1 MSVLT
6 SSGTDRYAAARQI
19 TRKDYEPI
27 PHRWYFVLSLRL
39 AGHSPTLDKPDK
51 PSIRTLT
58 GYSQASI
65 HRILNEPDVIQ
76 ARQQILEQYD
86 REFEDMYALVVEGVR
101 KHLESDSLSEVREGA
116 KIWLQE
122 FGKVSKMKQGGD
134 TYHVTA
140 EDVVFNMLKVVRGSD
155 DS

>member
-1 MSVLT
+1 MSILT
-6 SSGTDRYAAARQI
+6 SAVPDRYQASRQI
-19 TRKDYEPI
+19 TKKDTNPI

-39 AGHSPTLDKPDK
+39 AGHSPTQDKPDK
-51 PSIRTLT
+51 PSIRSLT

-65 HRILNEPDVIQ
+65 HRILSEPDVIS

-101 KHLESDSLSEVREGA
+101 KHLESASLKDVEVGA

-122 FGKVSKMKQGGD
+122 FGKQSKIKQGGGD
-134 TYHVTA
+134 TYNVTA
-140 EDVVFNMLKVVRGSD
+140 EDVVFNMLKVVRGED
-155 DS
+155 A